1 MLNVKTITEW
11 ATRSA
16 CGMKMNILP
25 AEAISTDNITVF
37 AAFIGVCTLSP
48 WYGKIIGYFSYDD
61 KYYRFEYNVHRPKQ
75 GSPHLSNK
83 MTGIAEIV
91 EEDGWLR
98 GEQTDFGTQAFWSDT
113 PMAELKKN
121 NDTNSIVLR
130 ELMQKITQYSRA
142 QNLCAKYRK
151 NDKQALRESPMYRR
165 N

>member
-1 MLNVKTITEW
+1 MLNQETIIKW

-16 CGMKMNILP
+16 CGMKMNVLP

-48 WYGKIIGYFSYDD
+48 WYGKIIGYFSYDG
-61 KYYRFEYNVHRPKQ
+61 KYYKFEYNVHRPKQ

-91 EEDGWLR
+91 EDNGWLFSKA
-98 GEQTDFGTQAFWSDT
+98 TLFGMQAYWSDRS
-113 PMAELKKN
+113 MSELKKK
-121 NDTNSIVLR
+121 DTDSYVLR
-130 ELMQKITQYSRA
+130 ELMQKITQYSRE
-142 QNLCAKYRK
+142 QNLCAKFRK
-151 NDKQALRESPMYRR
+151 TDKQALRESPMFRQ

>member
-1 MLNVKTITEW
+1 MLNQKSITEW

-16 CGMKMNILP
+16 CGLKMNVLP
-25 AEAISTDNITVF
+25 TEAISTDDITVF

-61 KYYRFEYNVHRPKQ
+61 KYYKFEYNVHRPKQ

-83 MTGIAEIV
+83 MTGIAEII

-98 GEQTDFGTQAFWSDT
+98 SEPTDFGMQAFWSDRS
-113 PMAELKKN
+113 MAELKKN
-121 NDTNSIVLR
+121 DTDAYVLR
-130 ELMQKITQYSRA
+130 ELIQKITQYSRE
-142 QNLCAKYRK
+142 QNLCAKLRRT
-151 NDKQALRESPMYRR
+151 DKQALRDSPMYRQ